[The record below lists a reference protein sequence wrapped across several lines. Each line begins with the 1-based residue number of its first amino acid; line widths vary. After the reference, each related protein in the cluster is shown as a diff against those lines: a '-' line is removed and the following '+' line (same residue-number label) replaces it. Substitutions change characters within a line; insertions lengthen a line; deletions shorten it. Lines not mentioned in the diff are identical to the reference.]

1 MPTLTLKDGN
11 GNTVTMPTS
20 ADGATYHVI
29 EQGGTAVGSSN
40 ALFVTDTAAEA
51 SVAATAA
58 AAGTVADTAFV
69 GTGTASIIAALKGV
83 YAKLAGTLT
92 VTDTAAEASLATVAT
107 ETTAIATASGTTA
120 DAAYA
125 GSGSSSVIA
134 ALKGVYAAIKG
145 TLTVSWS
152 GQSVALSA
160 GSSVIGAVTMAG
172 DVGTDRSINAPSGP
186 GSATTLTYN
195 GNTLTQLVSIASNT
209 SRKSLEVNNTTGAL
223 VVLVFDDGA
232 NTAGT
237 VSLLPLA
244 AGTAQYQQG
253 GDFQSQTEQGRVRIF
268 GTTGTFCYA
277 REN

>member
-1 MPTLTLKDGN
+1 MTGITTVVGNVNGAIKQIVVASDAN
-11 GNTVTMPTS
+11 GNLSP
-20 ADGATYHVI
+20 GHVLVD
-29 EQGGTAVGSSN
+29 QNCSPFGTAGN
-40 ALFVTDTAAEA
+40 PIFTED
-51 SVAATAA
+51 
-58 AAGTVADTAFV
+58 AAG
-69 GTGTASIIAALKGV
+69 
-83 YAKLAGTLT
+83 
-92 VTDTAAEASLATVAT
+92 EASLASLVTVA
-107 ETTAIATASGTTA
+107 GTTA
-120 DAAYA
+120 DSAYA